1 MSTRSDRPLP
11 ATGERLDGTPR
22 SGVLDVAFERRPQRV
37 LARLRGEI
45 DLDDVARLRSDLVVA
60 LRSSPCGLDVDLS
73 DVTFCDSQGLH
84 LLTDLDRL
92 ARQSGKT
99 LVLTGLSRPVTRL
112 LEVTGARR
120 ALTVRG
126 RPEPEAGQGDALPA
140 R

>member
-11 ATGERLDGTPR
+11 ATGEHLDVTPR

-45 DLDDVARLRSDLVVA
+45 DLDDAAQLRNDLVAA
-60 LRSSPCGLDVDLS
+60 LRSSPCGLDLDLS
-73 DVTFCDSQGLH
+73 DVTFCDSQGVH

-99 LVLTGLSRPVTRL
+99 LVLTGLSRPVARL
-112 LEVTGARR
+112 LHVTGAQRV
-120 ALTVRG
+120 LDIRG
-126 RPEPEAGQGDALPA
+126 RPEPEAGPGGAPPA